1 MCDHCNSKQ
10 VATKEITVCK
20 YPKLLLL
27 HMKRFKINPQ
37 TYTHQKLAYRIP
49 YPEEMRVEST
59 EGVVTTY
66 YLKGI
71 VVHAGSGFAHGH
83 YYSLAKSQGKWIKFD
98 DTKVEIVEDKAIQ
111 IYYGAPAIS
120 QSNDWPCAYMLL
132 YESEQFILEADKAE
146 QLAAQTTGK

>member
-1 MCDHCNSKQ
+1 
-10 VATKEITVCK
+10 
-20 YPKLLLL
+20 
-27 HMKRFKINPQ
+27 
-37 TYTHQKLAYRIP
+37 
-49 YPEEMRVEST
+49 MRVEAT
-59 EGVVTTY
+59 TGTVTTY

-71 VVHAGSGFAHGH
+71 IVHAGSGMLHGH

-132 YESEQFILEADKAE
+132 YESEDFILEADRQEAE
-146 QLAAQTTGK
+146 STTTGK